1 MLRKPVLALTSD
13 RTRMAQTNDYCG
25 NPEDWFDSQ
34 PFRERNLYAASFDFF
49 GDWEAGKVCDEVW
62 IKRISD
68 SDAIHKQSEKELLKL
83 ISDCDGREKS
93 NRLYRFLKDQRM
105 IEKYMLFR
113 DVPECQWANGQ
124 EKVVEL
130 DLSNYGNGSVSQFDA
145 NEIQQ
150 KIRQLRRRPAPIG
163 SAGLIYSTSS
173 LEGYLSRQPY
183 FWPGDADTVL
193 FDENNDVAAI
203 IEFKKHTARSQIPF
217 GEQRITNYLN
227 QDILKYRSL
236 ALLRDK
242 FQTRLFVLYY
252 PIPRNID
259 YIIIEEL
266 DGKAELDLDGKAQ
279 LYASKRHK
287 LKLPDCRKDDGIRTF
302 ANAFVADIL

>member
-13 RTRMAQTNDYCG
+13 RTRMAQINDYCG

-34 PFRERNLYAASFDFF
+34 PFRERNLYATSFDFF
-49 GDWEAGKVCDEVW
+49 VDWEAGNVCDEVW

-68 SDAIHKQSEKELLKL
+68 SDTIHEQSETELLKL

-93 NRLYRFLKDQRM
+93 NRLYRFMTYQRM

-113 DVPECQWANGQ
+113 DVPENQWANGQ

-130 DLSNYGNGSVSQFDA
+130 DLSKYKNGSVSQFDV

-150 KIRQLRRRPAPIG
+150 KISQLRRRPAPIG
-163 SAGLIYSTSS
+163 NAGLIYSTSS

-193 FDENNDVAAI
+193 FDENNDVVAI
-203 IEFKKHTARSQIPF
+203 IEFKKHTASSRIPF
-217 GEQRITNYLN
+217 DEQRITNYLN
-227 QDILKYRSL
+227 QDILKYKSL

-242 FQTRLFVLYY
+242 FQTKLFVLYY

-259 YIIIEEL
+259 YIIIEKL
-266 DGKAELDLDGKAQ
+266 DGVADA
-279 LYASKRHK
+279 LYASERYE
-287 LKLPDCRKDDGIRTF
+287 LELPNCRRNDRIRAF
-302 ANAFVADIL
+302 ANAFITNVLGR